1 MATEPKQP
9 QSEQDPTE
17 RKSQEAETGQRSSK
31 ASDAKEGMPGYGQPE
46 EGVREKKLPEQDWKP
61 RR

>member
-9 QSEQDPTE
+9 QSDQDPTE
-17 RKSQEAETGQRSSK
+17 RKSQEAERDESNK
-31 ASDAKEGMPGYGQPE
+31 ASNAKEGMPGYGQPDD
-46 EGVREKKLPEQDWKP
+46 GVREKKLPEQDWQP